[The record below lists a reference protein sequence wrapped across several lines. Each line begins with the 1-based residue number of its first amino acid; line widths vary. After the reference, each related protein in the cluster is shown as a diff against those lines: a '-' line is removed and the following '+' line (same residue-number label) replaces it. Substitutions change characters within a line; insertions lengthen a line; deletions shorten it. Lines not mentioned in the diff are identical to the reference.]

1 MKKSE
6 IRIVIVDDEP
16 IIRMD
21 LREILESKGYQV
33 VGEAADGFDA
43 VELCRTYE
51 PDLVLLD
58 IKMPLMDGL
67 SAAQIIHEQGLA
79 GAIVLLTAYS
89 ESSYIEG
96 AKESGVS
103 GYLVKPV
110 DEKALVPCIELAMAR
125 SGEIKALKTDVE
137 KANERLETRKVVEK
151 AKGYLMET
159 NHVSEEEA
167 YEYIRKMSK
176 LKNVSMKRIA
186 EILLMKCGR

>member
-43 VELCRTYE
+43 VELCRTHE

-137 KANERLETRKVVEK
+137 KANERLETRKVVEN

>member
-43 VELCRTYE
+43 VELCRTHE

-176 LKNVSMKRIA
+176 LKNVSINGLPRSF
-186 EILLMKCGR
+186 

>member
-6 IRIVIVDDEP
+6 ICIVIVDDEP

-21 LREILESKGYQV
+21 LKEILESKGYQV

-43 VELCRTYE
+43 VELCRTHV

-125 SGEIKALKTDVE
+125 SSEMKALKTDVE

>member
-21 LREILESKGYQV
+21 LKEILESRGYQV

-43 VELCRTYE
+43 VELCRTHV

-79 GAIVLLTAYS
+79 GSIVFLTAYS
-89 ESSYIEG
+89 DSSYIEG
-96 AKESGVS
+96 AKTSGVS

-110 DEKALVPCIELAMAR
+110 DEKALVPCI
-125 SGEIKALKTDVE
+125 
-137 KANERLETRKVVEK
+137 
-151 AKGYLMET
+151 
-159 NHVSEEEA
+159 
-167 YEYIRKMSK
+167 
-176 LKNVSMKRIA
+176 
-186 EILLMKCGR
+186 

>member
-43 VELCRTYE
+43 VELCRTYV

-67 SAAQIIHEQGLA
+67 SAARIIHEQGLA

-125 SGEIKALKTDVE
+125 SGEMKALKTDVE

-176 LKNVSMKRIA
+176 LKIVSMKRIA

>member
-43 VELCRTYE
+43 VELCRTYV

-125 SGEIKALKTDVE
+125 SGEMKALKTDVE

>member
-43 VELCRTYE
+43 VELCRTYV

-110 DEKALVPCIELAMAR
+110 DEKALVP
-125 SGEIKALKTDVE
+125 
-137 KANERLETRKVVEK
+137 RKVVEK

-167 YEYIRKMSK
+167 YEYIRKMSR

>member
-43 VELCRTYE
+43 VELCRTHE

>member
-43 VELCRTYE
+43 VELCRTHV